1 MDFKELYE
9 KAQKNAKKEEKKVKE
24 ANREMASRKRKQDE
38 LMAIERSRQK
48 FDLKRRILQHKE
60 QIKNSTEQKKDLAI
74 PKKNSQENNVNNLP
88 KQNFVDKKKM
98 SNSKLEVKR
107 STDTQNVNK
116 INLTKQSNSSKV
128 SITKATPNLPAQNF
142 TSLLEQAKKN
152 DSSAVEQL
160 YNELESSSKSNK
172 KVIPQQPKKLLPVDG
187 LGITAGLNLSN
198 SAAREKQKELKQKSK
213 IEAQMSERVALN
225 SQKSVKPN
233 KTINT
238 KMPSNNQKLII
249 SQFSTP
255 KNYSQPSTDS
265 SHKILSSLQT
275 NGREKQELTRMNG
288 PPINKT
294 ITKNKTNKVR
304 ISLPSKTMV
313 NKTTNNLSINAHPD
327 SCNSQNPQKRYL
339 PGDVRYQGPTQN
351 KKISQQKPIIPSVKK
366 SVSIPSTGKI
376 EQKNENSKILPSNNV
391 NKKAN
396 NNNNASFVLKQQ
408 LNTNNKNQVIEKKQ
422 NQIKIASPF
431 DKRKEIPSN
440 KNNERINKNI
450 VDNRRQ
456 QLVKRPLKTDG
467 ISLARIKQDSFN
479 RNQLL
484 QNMRKAN
491 STNSSNKAMR
501 YANYSE
507 TDDDEDDDDEGG
519 GYGDEYDSDLADFI
533 DDSMVDDLQRED
545 LEETLRL
552 INPRYDKKK
561 WMIRERMIDDRRMDA
576 RFKEVELEE
585 RRSAKYGL
593 VEDLIEA
600 KRGSKALA

>member
-1 MDFKELYE
+1 MD
-9 KAQKNAKKEEKKVKE
+9 
-24 ANREMASRKRKQDE
+24 SRKRKQDE

-74 PKKNSQENNVNNLP
+74 PKKNSQENNVSNLP

-116 INLTKQSNSSKV
+116 INSTKQSNFSKV
-128 SITKATPNLPAQNF
+128 SITKGTPSLPAQNF

-172 KVIPQQPKKLLPVDG
+172 KVILQQPKKLLPVDG
-187 LGITAGLNLSN
+187 LGITAGLNLSH

-213 IEAQMSERVALN
+213 IEAQMAERVALN

-249 SQFSTP
+249 SQFSTT

-265 SHKILSSLQT
+265 SHKKLSSLPT
-275 NGREKQELTRMNG
+275 NGRENQELTRING

-351 KKISQQKPIIPSVKK
+351 KKISFQQKPVIPSVRK
-366 SVSIPSTGKI
+366 SVSIPSKEKI

-391 NKKAN
+391 NKKT
-396 NNNNASFVLKQQ
+396 NNASFVLKQQ
-408 LNTNNKNQVIEKKQ
+408 LNTNTKNQLIEKKQ
-422 NQIKIASPF
+422 NQIKVSSPF
-431 DKRKEIPSN
+431 DKRKEISSN
-440 KNNERINKNI
+440 KNNERIHKNI
-450 VDNRRQ
+450 VDTRGQ
-456 QLVKRPLKTDG
+456 QMLKRPLKTDG
-467 ISLARIKQDSFN
+467 VSLARIKQDSFN
-479 RNQLL
+479 RNQML